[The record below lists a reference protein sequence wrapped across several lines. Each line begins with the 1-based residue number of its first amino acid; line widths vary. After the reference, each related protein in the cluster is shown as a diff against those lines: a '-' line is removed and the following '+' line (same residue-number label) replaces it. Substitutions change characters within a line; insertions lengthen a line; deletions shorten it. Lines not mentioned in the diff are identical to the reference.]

1 MRTGLG
7 RGEGGMT
14 TRAAVAAVRTGRAS
28 TSPPTALA
36 ALEIPPELHSQQAWG
51 AASAGIL
58 DMFNSMSP
66 TAASVPPPHTAP
78 LMHPNDML
86 W

>member
-1 MRTGLG
+1 
-7 RGEGGMT
+7 MT
-14 TRAAVAAVRTGRAS
+14 TRASVAAVRTGRAA

-51 AASAGIL
+51 HASSAGIL

-66 TAASVPPPHTAP
+66 TAASMPPPHSTP
-78 LMHPNDML
+78 LLHPHDML